1 MDAAVAGRLPAAVHG
16 PGIPGATEDGRGGK
30 AIVGIPGALPP
41 CRVVAAPSRPHPP
54 SLRPPSPHCQECMI
68 KAQAFLATDP
78 AFSQAFRELLQNG
91 EMAVQQAIGR
101 AAQGLGM

>member
-1 MDAAVAGRLPAAVHG
+1 
-16 PGIPGATEDGRGGK
+16 
-30 AIVGIPGALPP
+30 
-41 CRVVAAPSRPHPP
+41 
-54 SLRPPSPHCQECMI
+54 MI